1 MAIRWTKALS
11 VGIADVDA
19 QHQEL
24 FRRAR
29 AFADGLAGRS
39 RQEVGLLLSY
49 LRTYAVTHFDEEE
62 EVMRAA
68 GYPRLRNH
76 KAEHDRFMRD
86 IMKLTREQERRHGP
100 GVTPAALARW
110 LEDWL
115 VEHVS
120 STDGAMARFLLARR
134 AEAGPRARREQGRTR
149 P

>member
-39 RQEVGLLLSY
+39 PREVGLLLSY
-49 LRTYAVTHFDEEE
+49 LRAYAVTHFDEEE

-86 IMKLTREQERRHGP
+86 LLKMSRQQEKRRGP
-100 GVTPAALARW
+100 GVAPAELARW

-120 STDGAMARFLLARR
+120 TTDGAMARFLLASRG
-134 AEAGPRARREQGRTR
+134 EAAPRARR
-149 P
+149 

>member
-19 QHQEL
+19 QHKEL

-39 RQEVGLLLSY
+39 RQEVGILLSY
-49 LRTYAVTHFDEEE
+49 LRAYAVTHFDDEEE
-62 EVMRAA
+62 AMRAA
-68 GYPRLRNH
+68 GYPGLKRH

-86 IMKLTREQERRHGP
+86 ILRMTKDQEKRRGP
-100 GVTPAALARW
+100 GVDPRALARW

-120 STDGAMARFLLARR
+120 SIDKTMARFFLAR
-134 AEAGPRARREQGRTR
+134 AEVGPRERR
-149 P
+149 

>member
-1 MAIRWTKALS
+1 MAIRWTRTLS

-19 QHQEL
+19 QHKEL

-49 LRTYAVTHFDEEE
+49 LRAYAVTHFDEEE

-68 GYPRLRNH
+68 GYPRLRSH

-86 IMKLTREQERRHGP
+86 LLKMSRRQEKRRGP
-100 GVTPAALARW
+100 GVAPAELARW

-115 VEHVS
+115 VQHLS
-120 STDGAMARFLLARR
+120 STDAAMARFLLARR
-134 AEAGPRARREQGRTR
+134 AEAARRPGR
-149 P
+149 

>member
-19 QHQEL
+19 QHKEL

-29 AFADGLAGRS
+29 AFADGLTGRS
-39 RQEVGLLLSY
+39 RQEVGQLLSY
-49 LRTYAVTHFDEEE
+49 LRAYAVTHFDEEE
-62 EVMRAA
+62 EVMRDAA
-68 GYPRLRNH
+68 YPGLKRH

-86 IMKLTREQERRHGP
+86 IMKLTREQERRRGA
-100 GVTPAALARW
+100 GVAPAALARW

-120 STDGAMARFLLARR
+120 STDTAMARFLLAGRPAPGRR
-134 AEAGPRARREQGRTR
+134 AQR
-149 P
+149 

>member
-1 MAIRWTKALS
+1 MAIRWTRKLS

-19 QHQEL
+19 QHKEL

-29 AFADGLAGRS
+29 AFADGLSGRS
-39 RQEVGLLLSY
+39 RLEVGLLLSY
-49 LRTYAVTHFDEEE
+49 LRAYAVTHFDEEE

-68 GYPRLRNH
+68 AYPGLKRH

-86 IMKLTREQERRHGP
+86 IMKLTREQERRRGA
-100 GVTPAALARW
+100 GVAPAELARW

-120 STDGAMARFLLARR
+120 STDGAMARFLLAGRR
-134 AEAGPRARREQGRTR
+134 APDRRARR
-149 P
+149 